1 MDTVLYGERVGCGT
15 KRKFTPVTVD
25 NGEIMS
31 VNNSADVA
39 GKTVKIAEGKP
50 VYNAVKRV
58 FDVIG
63 ALVFILVF
71 FWVYLIIAIAIKISD
86 GGPVFY
92 ISNRVGKG
100 GKEFRFY
107 KFRSMHVNADDM
119 FEDIKD
125 LNETSGELFKMEN
138 DPRITKIGRF
148 LRRTSLDEIPQMFNI
163 LKGNMSFVGPRPPLP
178 REVEN
183 YDEAALR
190 RLEVVGGLTCYWQIS
205 GRSTI
210 DFDGMVKLDTRY
222 IEERGIWTDIKIMF
236 KTIPAVL
243 TAKGAY

>member
-1 MDTVLYGERVGCGT
+1 
-15 KRKFTPVTVD
+15 
-25 NGEIMS
+25 MS